1 MVRDRQSLNDILY
14 FCTLIEFIA
23 RKTNLS
29 RKEVIDY
36 FTLEDISNELQDADI
51 NHCNSFEEVS
61 DETIAR
67 YGIKASN
74 DLYGNNDSAPSFL
87 KIGFVYKN
95 LVSDIADSDTIA
107 KTIKDVFSSFISEE
121 ISNYDSD
128 IYFASSDYLKI
139 CFLEGKLIDY

>member
-74 DLYGNNDSAPSFL
+74 DLSGNSDSAPSFL